1 MAKNAKRKAQNQ
13 SSKLKIKKIFIY
25 RSATDKMENEN
36 SKHKIKLKDRTYQYS
51 IKMIEFLDNL
61 PKDNSA
67 QIISKQLLSSAT
79 SIGANIVEAQ
89 ASSSKKDFTK
99 YFNYSLKSAN
109 ESVDGLNLLKDAKKI
124 NNNQTEYLL
133 NETKELV
140 KILGSNIL
148 TLKGKNKF

>member
-1 MAKNAKRKAQNQ
+1 
-13 SSKLKIKKIFIY
+13 
-25 RSATDKMENEN
+25 MENEN
-36 SKHKIKLKDRTYQYS
+36 LKYKMKLKDRTYQYS

-67 QIISKQLLSSAT
+67 QIISKQLLRSAI

-109 ESVDGLNLLKDAKKI
+109 ESVYWLSLLKDAKKI
-124 NNNQTEYLL
+124 NNNQMEYLL
-133 NETKELV
+133 NEAKELA
-140 KILGSNIL
+140 KILGSSIL

>member
-1 MAKNAKRKAQNQ
+1 MK
-13 SSKLKIKKIFIY
+13 
-25 RSATDKMENEN
+25 NEN

-61 PKDNSA
+61 SKDNST
-67 QIISKQLLSSAT
+67 QIISKQLLRSAT
-79 SIGANIVEAQ
+79 SIRANIIEAQ

-109 ESVDGLNLLKDAKKI
+109 ESVYWLSLLKDAKKI
-124 NNNQTEYLL
+124 NNYQIEYLL
-133 NETKELV
+133 NETKELA
-140 KILGSNIL
+140 KILGSSIL

>member
-1 MAKNAKRKAQNQ
+1 
-13 SSKLKIKKIFIY
+13 
-25 RSATDKMENEN
+25 MENEN
-36 SKHKIKLKDRTYQYS
+36 LKYKMKLKDRTYQYS

-61 PKDNSA
+61 PKDSSA
-67 QIISKQLLSSAT
+67 QIISKQLLRSAT

-109 ESVDGLNLLKDAKKI
+109 ESIYWLSLLKDAKKI
-124 NNNQTEYLL
+124 NNYQIEYLL
-133 NETKELV
+133 NETKELA
-140 KILGSNIL
+140 KILGSSIL

>member
-1 MAKNAKRKAQNQ
+1 M
-13 SSKLKIKKIFIY
+13 FING
-25 RSATDKMENEN
+25 SASDKMENEN

-67 QIISKQLLSSAT
+67 QIIFKQLLRSAT

-99 YFNYSLKSAN
+99 YFNYSLKSTN
-109 ESVDGLNLLKDAKKI
+109 ESVYWLNLQKDAKKI
-124 NNNQTEYLL
+124 NNKQIEYLL
-133 NETKELV
+133 NETKELA
-140 KILGSNIL
+140 KILGSSIL

>member
-1 MAKNAKRKAQNQ
+1 M
-13 SSKLKIKKIFIY
+13 FIY
-25 RSATDKMENEN
+25 GSASDKM
-36 SKHKIKLKDRTYQYS
+36 KLKDRTYQYS

-67 QIISKQLLSSAT
+67 QIISKQLLRSAT

-109 ESVDGLNLLKDAKKI
+109 ESVYWLSLLKDAKKI
-124 NNNQTEYLL
+124 NNNQIEYLL
-133 NETKELV
+133 NETKELA
-140 KILGSNIL
+140 KILGSSIL
-148 TLKGKNKF
+148 TLKGRNKF

>member
-1 MAKNAKRKAQNQ
+1 M
-13 SSKLKIKKIFIY
+13 FIY
-25 RSATDKMENEN
+25 GSASDKMENEN

-67 QIISKQLLSSAT
+67 QIISKQLLRSAT

-99 YFNYSLKSAN
+99 YFNYSLKSTN
-109 ESVDGLNLLKDAKKI
+109 ESVYWLNLQKDAKKI
-124 NNNQTEYLL
+124 NNNQIEYLL
-133 NETKELV
+133 NETKELA
-140 KILGSNIL
+140 KILGSSTL

>member
-1 MAKNAKRKAQNQ
+1 M
-13 SSKLKIKKIFIY
+13 FIY
-25 RSATDKMENEN
+25 GSATDKIENEK

-67 QIISKQLLSSAT
+67 QIISKQLLRSAT

-109 ESVDGLNLLKDAKKI
+109 ESVYWLSLLKDAKKI
-124 NNNQTEYLL
+124 NNNQIEYLL
-133 NETKELV
+133 NETKELA
-140 KILGSNIL
+140 KILGSSIL

>member
-1 MAKNAKRKAQNQ
+1 M
-13 SSKLKIKKIFIY
+13 FIY
-25 RSATDKMENEN
+25 GSASDKMENEN

-67 QIISKQLLSSAT
+67 QIISKQLLRSAT

-109 ESVDGLNLLKDAKKI
+109 ESVYWFNLLKDAKKI
-124 NNNQTEYLL
+124 NNNQIEYLL
-133 NETKELV
+133 NETKELA
-140 KILGSNIL
+140 KILGSSIL

>member
-1 MAKNAKRKAQNQ
+1 M
-13 SSKLKIKKIFIY
+13 FIY
-25 RSATDKMENEN
+25 GSTTDKMENKN

-51 IKMIEFLDNL
+51 IKIIEFLDNL

-67 QIISKQLLSSAT
+67 QIISKQLLRSAT

-109 ESVDGLNLLKDAKKI
+109 ESLYWLNLLKDAKKI
-124 NNNQTEYLL
+124 NNNQIEYLL
-133 NETKELV
+133 NETKELA
-140 KILGSNIL
+140 KILGSSIL